1 MLGPDPVGLGAAG
14 ELGLLRRRIRCRRM
28 VAIAVVGHG
37 HFVVEPAPPVLLEE
51 DGVLVLLSV
60 ADPETEPD
68 MLPEVLGVVE
78 ELEELGDVSVLV
90 VVDGVVVVELGVE
103 LVPELL

>member
-1 MLGPDPVGLGAAG
+1 
-14 ELGLLRRRIRCRRM
+14 M

-37 HFVVEPAPPVLLEE
+37 HFVVEVVLLEVEPVPPVPPVLEE

-68 MLPEVLGVVE
+68 MLPEVLGDE
-78 ELEELGDVSVLV
+78 VSVLV
-90 VVDGVVVVELGVE
+90 VVDGVVVVVVLVVELGVA

>member
-1 MLGPDPVGLGAAG
+1 
-14 ELGLLRRRIRCRRM
+14 M
-28 VAIAVVGHG
+28 VVLVVDEDDG
-37 HFVVEPAPPVLLEE
+37 VALDVEPVPPVPPVLEE

-68 MLPEVLGVVE
+68 MLPEVPGVVE
-78 ELEELGDVSVLV
+78 VSVLDV
-90 VVDGVVVVELGVE
+90 VGGVVVVVVVLLVELGVE